1 MSQAYEHILLERAE
15 GVAHVVLNRPE
26 KMNALGIGAGSSREE
41 ILRALRAADA
51 DPEVGCILLRANGD
65 AFCAGGDLA
74 SAPATK
80 SDRTAF
86 DEHLFLQETSGFLAG
101 VRATQKPIVCAVQG
115 LCLGAAMGL
124 VAQCDIVVAA
134 DDARFGLVE
143 GRIGHPGA
151 SELVSIVGAAW
162 AKFLILSGELIDAQ
176 RAERIGLVLTV
187 LPAAQLRERTAELAR
202 RIARLPREST
212 VLNKACINQV
222 AEASGNAAGRV
233 AGRAHDTLTK
243 TMSAFAKAPD
253 GRLFADILR
262 AEGVQGM
269 KAARDSQFK
278 GGWLPPAK

>member
-1 MSQAYEHILLERAE
+1 MSAAYKHVVLEKHD

-26 KMNALGIGAGSSREE
+26 KMNALGVGSGSSREE
-41 ILRALRAADA
+41 IVHALRAADT
-51 DPEVGCILLRANGD
+51 DPEVGCILLRANGK
-65 AFCAGGDLA
+65 AFCAGGDLG

-80 SDRTAF
+80 SDRTAL
-86 DEHLFLQETSGFLAG
+86 DEHYFLQETSGFLAQ
-101 VRATQKPIVCAVQG
+101 VRATNKPIVCAVQG

-151 SELVSIVGAAW
+151 SELVSIIGAAW
-162 AKFLILSGELIDAQ
+162 AKFLILTGELIDAQ
-176 RAERIGLVLTV
+176 RAEQIGFVLTI
-187 LPAAQLRERTAELAR
+187 LPATELHERTTELAR

-222 AEASGNAAGRV
+222 AEASGNAAGRI

-243 TMSAFAKAPD
+243 TMSHHAKAPD

-262 AEGVQGM
+262 GEGVQGM

-278 GGWLPPAK
+278 GGWLPPRK